1 MGSGRGRVRRSRSAR
16 VRVARRRLVWL
27 AGLLTGCALTAS
39 AHASPEDLFGYGPRG
54 AAMGGTGAASASGF
68 EAAYSNPALLSRLR
82 DRKLTL
88 GYGAGTFGLS
98 YGPEGGPSIRKD
110 AEAMRGLFIGVDLPL
125 PFGGLLKD
133 RLGLGLAFY
142 TPSSLIVRGRL
153 LYPEKPQFLLL
164 PDRAQS
170 LTIRTGLGIDVGH
183 GLRMGV
189 GFAALAE
196 IVGTVLVATDAS
208 GRVGTRVE
216 DQLVATYAPTF
227 SATYDLPFW
236 KGARIGAVFRGTL
249 DARFAVSI
257 DATKLSSLNIPI
269 FNIAGLA
276 QFDPG
281 QIAFEL
287 AHESPTRTVA
297 VGITYKRWSS
307 YEGPIEPTIPCPAG
321 EEGCGAL
328 VPPSI
333 AYSDTVA
340 VRAGLDQGLDLVP
353 GARAHVRAGGF
364 FETTPVPSTLP
375 SSDAFRFADSSTGP
389 VPTRYYDASRLVGTL
404 GFGLSLSRPLPPIDL
419 DTYAQV
425 HWLLPRTISSDL
437 GDGSVERTRVG
448 GRIVVYGLLAGV
460 KF

>member
-1 MGSGRGRVRRSRSAR
+1 LV
-16 VRVARRRLVWL
+16 VA
-27 AGLLTGCALTAS
+27 GCAS
-39 AHASPEDLFGYGPRG
+39 IKPAHASPEDLFGYGPRG

-82 DRKLTL
+82 ERKLTL

-98 YGPEGGPSIRKD
+98 YGPEGGATVRKD

-125 PFGGLLKD
+125 PFAGVLKD

-170 LTIRTGLGIDVGH
+170 LTIRTGLGVDVSH
-183 GLRMGV
+183 GLRLGL

-227 SATYDLPFW
+227 SAAYDLPFW
-236 KGARIGAVFRGTL
+236 KGARVGAAFRGTL

-257 DATKLSSLNIPI
+257 DATKLSSLNIPV

-276 QFDPG
+276 QYDPA
-281 QIAFEL
+281 QIAVEL
-287 AHESPTRTVA
+287 AHEGSSRTVA
-297 VGITYKRWSS
+297 VGVTYKRWSS
-307 YEGPIEPTIPCPAG
+307 YKGPIEPTIPCPAG

-328 VPPSI
+328 VPPSV

-340 VRAGLDQGLDLVP
+340 VRAGLDQGLDLAP

-364 FETTPVPSTLP
+364 FETTPLPSTLP
-375 SSDAFRFADSSTGP
+375 SSDAFRFADASTGP
-389 VPTRYYDASRLVGTL
+389 VPTRYYDASRLAGTL

-425 HWLLPRTISSDL
+425 HWLLPRTVSSDL
-437 GDGSVERTRVG
+437 GDGSAERTKVG

>member
-1 MGSGRGRVRRSRSAR
+1 
-16 VRVARRRLVWL
+16 
-27 AGLLTGCALTAS
+27 
-39 AHASPEDLFGYGPRG
+39 
-54 AAMGGTGAASASGF
+54 MGGTGTASASGF

-82 DRKLTL
+82 ERKLTL

-110 AEAMRGLFIGVDLPL
+110 ADAMRGIFIGVDLPL
-125 PFGGLLKD
+125 PFGGVLKD

-142 TPSSLIVRGRL
+142 TPSSIIVRGRL

-170 LTIRTGLGIDVGH
+170 LTIRTGLGVDVGY
-183 GLRMGV
+183 GLRVGV
-189 GFAALAE
+189 GFATLAE

-227 SATYDLPFW
+227 AATYDLPFW
-236 KGARIGAVFRGTL
+236 EGARVGAALRGTL

-257 DATKLSSLNIPI
+257 DATKLSSLNIPV

-276 QFDPG
+276 QYDPA
-281 QIAFEL
+281 QIAVEL
-287 AHESPTRTVA
+287 AHEGRDRTVA
-297 VGITYKRWSS
+297 LGLTLKRWSS
-307 YEGPIEPTIPCPAG
+307 YKGPIEPTIPCPEG
-321 EEGCGAL
+321 EDGCGAL
-328 VPPSI
+328 VPPNV
-333 AYSDTVA
+333 AYSDTV
-340 VRAGLDQGLDLVP
+340 VMRAGVDQTIALAP

-364 FETTPVPSTLP
+364 FETTPIPSRLP
-375 SSDAFRFADSSTGP
+375 SSDAFRFADSTTGP
-389 VPTRYYDASRLVGTL
+389 VPTRYYDASRLAGTL
-404 GFGLSLSRPLPPIDL
+404 GLGVSLSRPLPPIDL

-425 HWLLPRTISSDL
+425 HWLLPRTVTSEL
-437 GDGSVERTRVG
+437 GGGSEERTRVG
-448 GRIVVYGLLAGV
+448 GRIVVYGFLAGV